1 MEPPHTP
8 RKETGIY
15 LIDAS
20 IYIFQAHFSP
30 YVECYGS
37 AEQDLSAIYGFTQ
50 FLFQFLR
57 RTSPTHLA
65 VARDESL
72 QIGFRHELHPL
83 YKSNRELPDE
93 NLKMQLDACGRV
105 AKALGIPDFSS
116 RRFEADDI
124 LGTLACKA
132 QNWFADDVEICI
144 VSKDKDLA
152 QLLKDE
158 RYCLWDYS
166 GNKKRYR
173 GDIIVSYGVS
183 PEQFPDY
190 LGLIGDAV
198 DVISGVPG
206 IGPVKAKALL
216 SAFGSLHGIYDRLLE
231 IPTLP
236 IRGFKQL
243 PLVLATHK
251 EAAFLSRELA
261 TIVCNVSESNEEFA
275 SAELSDLLLAP
286 ASESQFASFLTEVG
300 FKQYDADHLLLQF
313 NKLNSLS
320 S

>member
-1 MEPPHTP
+1 MADELP

-37 AEQDLSAIYGFTQ
+37 SAQDLSAVFGFTQ

-72 QIGFRHELHPL
+72 QTGFRHQLHPL

-93 NLKMQLDACGRV
+93 NLKMQLDACGLV
-105 AKALGIPDFSS
+105 VQALGLADYCSD
-116 RRFEADDI
+116 RFEADDI
-124 LGTLACKA
+124 LGTLASKA
-132 QNWFADDVEICI
+132 QSWFANDVEIGI

-158 RYCLWDYS
+158 RCYLWDYS

-173 GDIIVSYGVS
+173 ADVVLDYGVT

-190 LGLIGDAV
+190 LGLVGDPV

-216 SAFGSLHGIYDRLLE
+216 KKFGSLQGVYERMMEIPNIPIRGVKQLPALLE
-231 IPTLP
+231 IH
-236 IRGFKQL
+236 R
-243 PLVLATHK
+243 
-251 EAAFLSRELA
+251 EAAFLSKQLA
-261 TIVCNVSESNEEFA
+261 TIVCEVAEAGEKFAFAQMNDLAVASPSEARFTQVLE
-275 SAELSDLLLAP
+275 SA
-286 ASESQFASFLTEVG
+286 G
-300 FKQYDADHLLLQF
+300 FNNQDADRLLHQF
-313 NKLNSLS
+313 HIFANSKT
-320 S
+320 